1 MDIAEESRKYALSEI
16 EKFGLPDR
24 THFDISEK
32 KALEL
37 AERLGADKSVVRAG
51 VALMDLKLGQA
62 FKEGRLKEHISMG
75 VEAAREFLDGL
86 GIDGAAKEKIINCI
100 EAHHGTVPYKCREA
114 EICANADCYRF
125 VHPKGF
131 FVYLT
136 VLGRRNPDFQACLDA
151 AEKKM
156 DEKHKVLSLDACKQ
170 ELDEHYK
177 TLKRFIAEAR
187 KL

>member
-16 EKFGLPDR
+16 ETFGLPNR

-37 AERLGADKSVVRAG
+37 AEKLGADKAIVRAG

-62 FKEGRLKEHISMG
+62 FKEGRLKEHIGMS
-75 VEAAREFLDGL
+75 VEAAKEFLDGL
-86 GIDGAAKEKIINCI
+86 GIDDPAKEKIINCI
-100 EAHHGTVPYKCREA
+100 EAHHGTVPYKCKEA

-131 FVYLT
+131 FLYLT
-136 VLGRRNPDFQACLDA
+136 VLGRRNPEFSVCLDA

-156 DEKHKVLSLDACKQ
+156 DEKHSVLSLDACKS

-177 TLKRFIAEAR
+177 ILKQFIAEAR
-187 KL
+187 RL